1 MFIRVSLVKLNK
13 VQVMSQCV
21 ALQTRLASVLQALIH
36 TAVAEMCK
44 LLQERSEFILNLQLS
59 QEQSEKQKL
68 KELIQT
74 ETEQKMV
81 R

>member
-1 MFIRVSLVKLNK
+1 
-13 VQVMSQCV
+13 MSQYV

-36 TAVAEMCK
+36 TVVAEMCK

-59 QEQSEKQKL
+59 PEQSEKQKL
-68 KELIQT
+68 KVLIQT

-81 R
+81 RSEVCL

>member
-1 MFIRVSLVKLNK
+1 
-13 VQVMSQCV
+13 MSQCV

-36 TAVAEMCK
+36 TVVVEMCK

-68 KELIQT
+68 KEVIQT

-81 R
+81 RSDVCL

>member
-1 MFIRVSLVKLNK
+1 
-13 VQVMSQCV
+13 MSQCV

-36 TAVAEMCK
+36 TVVAEMCK
-44 LLQERSEFILNLQLS
+44 LLQERSEFIINLQLP
-59 QEQSEKQKL
+59 QDQSEKQQF

-81 R
+81 RSGDCS